1 MSDKLS
7 HDEVCRREGLSKS
20 RVKLEAVA
28 RNLAKAKSVLAQKHA
43 AKTAEEPR
51 PAQ

>member
-7 HDEVCRREGLSKS
+7 HDEVCRRGGLSKS

-28 RNLAKAKSVLAQKHA
+28 RNLAKAKSVLAQKRTARA
-43 AKTAEEPR
+43 AKEPGL
-51 PAQ
+51 AQ